1 MRILI
6 IASGR
11 SGSSQLVRLISD
23 FLNLKMINEPFNYD
37 FHDNIVNDPNV
48 KDFNFRKLENNIIV
62 KCIPSRTHWPFHPKP
77 TTSVQTQNKMR
88 ISFFTEFSKAFDKV
102 FIMDRDNTAKQF
114 FSVMHA
120 HKHNT
125 WGGKY
130 EFKPCTID
138 LEDYNW
144 MEDFF
149 NIKHELRILKEK
161 INNSVELTYE
171 YLYHPHK
178 ETSKSEFS
186 KITEVNNKEFDQIY
200 NDWLNPKHK
209 CNINFG

>member
-1 MRILI
+1 MKILI

-11 SGSSQLVRLISD
+11 SGSSQLVRLVSD
-23 FLNLKMINEPFNYD
+23 FLNLKIINEPFNYD
-37 FHDNIVNDPNV
+37 LHNDIDDPNLENFNFKKLEDNI
-48 KDFNFRKLENNIIV
+48 LV

-77 TTSVQTQNKMR
+77 TTNIQTQNKMR

-138 LEDYNW
+138 LEDYSW

-149 NIKHELRILKEK
+149 NIKNELRILKEK

-200 NDWLNPKHK
+200 NDWLNPNHK
-209 CNINFG
+209 CNINFT

>member
-23 FLNLKMINEPFNYD
+23 FLNLKIINEPFNYD
-37 FHDNIVNDPNV
+37 LHNDIDDPNLENFNFKKLEDNI
-48 KDFNFRKLENNIIV
+48 IM
-62 KCIPSRTHWPFHPKP
+62 KCIPSRTHFPFFPPKARI
-77 TTSVQTQNKMR
+77 QIQNQMR
-88 ISFFTEFSKAFDKV
+88 IDFFTKFSKTFDKV
-102 FIMDRDNTAKQF
+102 FIMDRGNTAKQF

-130 EFKPCTID
+130 KFKPCTID
-138 LEDYNW
+138 LEDYGW

-149 NIKHELRILKEK
+149 NIKNEIHILKEK

-171 YLYHPHK
+171 YLFHPNK
-178 ETSKSEFS
+178 KVSKGEFN
-186 KITEVNNKEFDQIY
+186 KIIEVNNKEFDQIH
-200 NDWLNPKHK
+200 NDWLNPNHK
-209 CNINFG
+209 CNLSFG

>member
-11 SGSSQLVRLISD
+11 SGSSQLVRLVSD
-23 FLNLKMINEPFNYD
+23 FLNLKIINEPFNYD
-37 FHDNIVNDPNV
+37 LHNDIDDPNLENFNFKKLEDNI
-48 KDFNFRKLENNIIV
+48 IM
-62 KCIPSRTHWPFHPKP
+62 KCIPSRTHFPFFPPKARI
-77 TTSVQTQNKMR
+77 QIQNQMR
-88 ISFFTEFSKAFDKV
+88 IDFFTKFSKTFDKV

-149 NIKHELRILKEK
+149 NIKKEIRILKEK

-171 YLYHPHK
+171 YLFHPNK
-178 ETSKSEFS
+178 ETSKFEFS
-186 KITEVNNKEFDQIY
+186 KITEVNNKEFDQIH
-200 NDWLNPKHK
+200 NDWLNPNHK